1 MMVIT
6 LNRKKTLIRAKIS
19 EKSKNYLN
27 PTTLFIIILNN
38 QKIKMTDL
46 RGRGSMT
53 EKVWLKNYPAEI
65 PHEIDIPKIPLHQFL
80 TDAYKANPE
89 RVAIHFMGKELTY
102 KELYESALK
111 FANYLQN
118 LGIEKGDRIAVM
130 LPNCPQSVIA
140 YYGILY
146 AGGVVVQTNPLYTER
161 ELQYQMADSGA
172 KIILS
177 LDILY
182 PRITKILKETQIEN
196 VIITGIKDYLPF
208 PKNLVYPFIQKKQY
222 GFSIKVEHSGMNHL
236 FVEIM
241 RSAPLKEITVPF
253 DFEEDLAL
261 LQYTGGT
268 TGFPKG
274 VMLTHKNL
282 IANAM
287 MCNAWLYKCED
298 GQEVI
303 LGILPFFHVYGMTTV
318 LILSVMTKNKM
329 VLMPKFDVEDTLKTI
344 DKQKPTLF
352 PGAPTI
358 YIGLL
363 NHPDIGKYNLSSI
376 KACLSGSA
384 PLPVEVQER
393 FETITGGKLVEGY
406 GLTET
411 SPVTHANFIWGERV
425 SGSVGIPWPNTDA
438 VILRSG
444 EVAILPPG
452 EMGEIAVKGPQ
463 VMKGYWN
470 RPEDT
475 AMSFADGWFLTGDL
489 GYMDENG
496 YFYIVDRKKDMII
509 AGGYNIYPREVEEV
523 LYEHEAIQ
531 ECVVA
536 GIPDPY
542 RGETVKA
549 YIVLKEG
556 HSVTEKE
563 LNDYCR
569 QNLAAYKVPRAYDF
583 REELPK
589 TAVGKILRRTLIEE
603 EKAKLAA
610 QKEAK

>member
-1 MMVIT
+1 
-6 LNRKKTLIRAKIS
+6 
-19 EKSKNYLN
+19 
-27 PTTLFIIILNN
+27 
-38 QKIKMTDL
+38 
-46 RGRGSMT
+46 MT

-111 FANYLQN
+111 FANYLQI
-118 LGIEKGDRIAVM
+118 LGVEKGDRIAVM

-196 VIITGIKDYLPF
+196 IIITGIKDYLPF

-222 GFSIKVEHSGMNHL
+222 GFSVKVEHSGINHL

-384 PLPVEVQER
+384 PLPVEIQER

-425 SGSVGIPWPNTDA
+425 SGSVGIPWPNTDS

-444 EVAILPPG
+444 EVEILPPG

-523 LYEHEAIQ
+523 LYEHEDIQ

-569 QNLAAYKVPRAYDF
+569 QSLAAYKVPRAYDF
-583 REELPK
+583 RAELPK
-589 TAVGKILRRTLIEE
+589 TAVGKILRRTLVEE